1 MLQFAKPWG
10 YELNMKEM
18 TVDALRICYIL
29 LNNEL
34 RNSDWLEMPNFSMTL
49 YRLEED
55 VLAYLQS
62 PFFPLSTCNYSLN
75 QAPVVILWL
84 LLLHPIP
91 LKFSYSFFL
100 HLQFSFPRKID
111 WGISENWKSESMD
124 ASLHKDGV
132 TLPIIRGP

>member
-34 RNSDWLEMPNFSMTL
+34 SNSDWLEMPNFSMTL

-62 PFFPLSTCNYSLN
+62 PFFLS
-75 QAPVVILWL
+75 PHVI
-84 LLLHPIP
+84 IP
-91 LKFSYSFFL
+91 
-100 HLQFSFPRKID
+100 
-111 WGISENWKSESMD
+111 
-124 ASLHKDGV
+124 
-132 TLPIIRGP
+132 